1 MKAKTASPFQIVVM
15 STNSDC
21 FVFDFVYFFV
31 FFLLFFVFLSGTVP
45 GSGVQQTEVD

>member
-21 FVFDFVYFFV
+21 FVFDFVYFVV
-31 FFLLFFVFLSGTVP
+31 FFCCFLYS
-45 GSGVQQTEVD
+45 SQVQYLAVESNKQR